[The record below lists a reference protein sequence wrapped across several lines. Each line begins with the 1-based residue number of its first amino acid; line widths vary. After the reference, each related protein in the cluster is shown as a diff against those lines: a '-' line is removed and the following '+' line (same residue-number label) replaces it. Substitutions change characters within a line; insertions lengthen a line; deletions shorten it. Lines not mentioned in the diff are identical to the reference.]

1 MHDVYTRSRPMKDQY
16 SLPQHIEF
24 NGKTIE
30 CKKALD
36 VKDKQHMNNGGHN
49 QNPSVYGGPP
59 AAAGYPPPGYPAP
72 PMPGYGAYPPYAGYG
87 GESFF
92 FLVFNGGESY
102 FF

>member
-1 MHDVYTRSRPMKDQY
+1 MVTGRHIRFEVIFDLQRVGSQTVI
-16 SLPQHIEF
+16 LPQHIEF

-49 QNPSVYGGPP
+49 QNPSVYGAPP

-72 PMPGYGAYPPYAGYG
+72 PMPGAYGAYPPYG
-87 GESFF
+87 GVSL
-92 FLVFNGGESY
+92 FLG
-102 FF
+102 